1 MTEACHLHQLREC
14 CLTERPEEASLTG
27 SAVFGLDQADRIAYF
42 TSLANEAEIW
52 DGTGTN
58 IKPCRPIPYGADE

>member
-1 MTEACHLHQLREC
+1 MTEVCDLHKLRDC
-14 CLTERPEEASLTG
+14 KRCPERPENDSLTG
-27 SAVFGLDQADRIAYF
+27 SAMPDQGMPADYWALM
-42 TSLANEAEIW
+42 SDQIW